1 MAAPKKLT
9 LSRAMEWA
17 VYVLMAVDL
26 ILMILLPWLTATI
39 TARGP
44 GKELYADYLVILY
57 TSGIVAEFVLWHCRG
72 LMHQINI
79 GKPFSN
85 EVVRRLRTIGMW
97 CLALAALYLF
107 FALILGLAKFFMAL
121 LMVVF
126 AFIGVVLFIFAEL
139 FRQAAAYKA
148 ENDMTI

>member
-1 MAAPKKLT
+1 
-9 LSRAMEWA
+9 
-17 VYVLMAVDL
+17 
-26 ILMILLPWLTATI
+26 
-39 TARGP
+39 
-44 GKELYADYLVILY
+44 
-57 TSGIVAEFVLWHCRG
+57 
-72 LMHQINI
+72 MHQINI

-97 CLALAALYLF
+97 CLALAAPYLF